1 MSIEIIQV
9 LVIIAIAVILF
20 ATEKLPVDLVAILI
34 MGVLLLLRLIDPGEA
49 VEGFSNPA
57 TVTVAG
63 MFILSAGLYKTG
75 IVERLGTRIMLVFKE
90 NFWVGFISMMF
101 FSGILSAFINN
112 TAIVALFLPV
122 ILTIS
127 KRLNISSSKLLIP
140 LSFASMFGGVCTLIG
155 TSTNILANSILVQH
169 GLESFGMF
177 EFSMLGLIF
186 FGTGIVY
193 MTTLGFRLLPD
204 RGKQTDLA
212 ESFKLSDYVTEIVL
226 LPDAESVGKRLTD
239 SPLVKDL
246 DIDVLEVIR
255 DKSDKFIPGSDTV
268 LHANDVLRVRTN
280 LEKIKML
287 QNRVGVQLKPHY
299 KWDIDELHA
308 DEIELVEAVV
318 APNSSL
324 DGKTLKEVSFRNN
337 FGATALAIRHR
348 GTLMNENI
356 GNTVLKA
363 GDSLLIEIR
372 KDKIDYLKSRNAFVV
387 VSELSFPSFRK
398 SKLLPAI
405 LIAASVVISATVGVF
420 TIMES
425 VILGCLLM
433 VLTGCI
439 KLDEAYRAIDWK
451 VIFLLAGALSMG
463 VAIEKSGTA
472 ELISNQVI
480 SSLGIWGPIA
490 ILSGFYITTS
500 LLTESISNNA
510 TVVIMAPIAI
520 VSSEALGINSKPLLL
535 AIMFAASSS
544 FMTPVGYQTNT
555 LVYSAGQYKFTDF
568 ARVGAPLNLLFWIMA
583 TFLIPVFFPF

>member
-1 MSIEIIQV
+1 MSLEIIQV

-57 TVTVAG
+57 TITVAG

-101 FSGILSAFINN
+101 FSGLLSAFINN

-122 ILTIS
+122 ILSIS

-186 FGTGIVY
+186 FGAGIIY
-193 MTTLGFRLLPD
+193 MTTIGFRLLPD

-226 LPDAESVGKRLTD
+226 LPNAESAGMRLID

-255 DKSDKFIPGSDTV
+255 NKTEKFIPGSDTI
-268 LHANDVLRVRTN
+268 LQANDILRVRTN

-299 KWDIDELHA
+299 KWNIKELHD

-324 DGKTLKEVSFRNN
+324 DGKSLKDVSFRNN

-363 GDSLLIEIR
+363 GDSLLIEIK

-398 SKLLPAI
+398 TKLIPAI
-405 LIAASVVISATVGVF
+405 LIAASVVVSATIGVF

-439 KLDEAYRAIDWK
+439 KLNEAYRAIDWK

-472 ELISNQVI
+472 ELISNQII
-480 SSLGIWGPIA
+480 SSLGIWGPVA

-583 TFLIPVFFPF
+583 TFLIPIFFPF